1 LFKHGAKVTQIL
13 HLWNNIV
20 TTELSIIIVNYRVYP
35 YLDACLQ
42 AVSTALSTL
51 NAEIIVVDND
61 ADEAK
66 QTILA
71 KSFPLVQWI
80 CLNQNIGFA
89 RANNLALKKAGGKY
103 VLFLN
108 PDTSIQPN
116 VLKEAIQYLTSNSKV
131 GAIGVQM
138 IDGKGRFLPESKR
151 DQPGLLGSIF
161 KLTGLAALFPHTAF
175 FNSYALGH
183 LDQYQIHTIPVL
195 AGAFMMM
202 PTALAKKI
210 GGFDESFFM
219 YGEDIDLSLRILQ
232 QGFENHYLGNLT
244 ITHYKGASSKQDPAY
259 LAHFYGSMIIF
270 VEKYHHLYGGS
281 MGVWCLKMGIRF
293 TAWMAY
299 FKKKIQ

>member
-89 RANNLALKKAGGKY
+89 RANNLALRKALGKY

-116 VLKEAIQYLTSNSKV
+116 VLKDAVQYLTCNSKV
-131 GAIGVQM
+131 GAIGLQM
-138 IDGKGRFLPESKR
+138 IDGKGYFLPESKR
-151 DQPGLLGSIF
+151 DQPSLLGSIF
-161 KLTGLAALFPHTAF
+161 KLTGLAKLFPHAAF

-183 LDQYQIHTIPVL
+183 LDQNKVHSVPVL

-232 QGFENHYLGNLT
+232 QGFENHYLGNLI

-259 LAHFYGSMIIF
+259 LDHFYGSMIIF
-270 VEKYHHLYGGS
+270 IDKYRYLYGGS
-281 MGVWCLKMGIRF
+281 IGVWCLKMGIRLI
-293 TAWMAY
+293 AWMAF